1 MSGIATIQFTQEQ
14 ARGLTGVSV
23 ETIRHWRKA
32 VPYLGTK
39 PGKSARFSFADL
51 LGLAVTHELISNF
64 GVRITSISEGIDR
77 LFRVLSDAR
86 PASFEGAVAVVTT
99 SGASL
104 VPAVELPERGL
115 SEPVLA
121 IGLDPLIARLRRQM
135 MPVIAAFEQTT
146 LPFPPRVVRRRGA

>member
-1 MSGIATIQFTQEQ
+1 MSEIAAIQFTQEQ

-104 VPAVELPERGL
+104 VHAVELPERGL

>member
-14 ARGLTGVSV
+14 VRGLTGVSV

-39 PGKSARFSFADL
+39 PGKAARFSFADL
-51 LGLAVTHELISNF
+51 LGLAVTHELISHF
-64 GVRITSISEGIDR
+64 GVRITSICQGIDA
-77 LFRVLSDAR
+77 LFRVLAEAR
-86 PASFEGAVAVVTT
+86 PASLEGAVAVVTT
-99 SGASL
+99 SGTSL
-104 VPAVELPERGL
+104 VAAVELPGRGL

-121 IGLDPLIARLRRQM
+121 IALDPLIARLRRQM